1 VTVFASAKCGCK
13 RGSIA
18 LECLNHMADGFIVRF
33 SGDVWRILT
42 GNLAIMLST
51 ADDIIDELLMR
62 L

>member
-1 VTVFASAKCGCK
+1 
-13 RGSIA
+13 
-18 LECLNHMADGFIVRF
+18 MADGFIVRF